1 MLGIDIVNISRMQ
14 RLMQRFPQKGLA
26 KFLNQ
31 DEICLIKNPQNA
43 AGFFA
48 AKEAASKALGTGIGK
63 HCSFSDIIISKNK
76 LNAPKIKFS
85 KKIKKEFKIK
95 KAYLS
100 ITHDKGLAIAVVF
113 LKRCKKS

>member
-1 MLGIDIVNISRMQ
+1 MVNISRMQ

-31 DEICLIKNPQNA
+31 DEILLVKSPQNA

-63 HCSFSDIIISKNK
+63 SCSFSDMIISKNK

-85 KKIKKEFKIK
+85 KKVKKSFRIK

-100 ITHDKGLAIAVVF
+100 ITHDKGLAIAVVH
-113 LKRCKKS
+113 LKKYKKSQK